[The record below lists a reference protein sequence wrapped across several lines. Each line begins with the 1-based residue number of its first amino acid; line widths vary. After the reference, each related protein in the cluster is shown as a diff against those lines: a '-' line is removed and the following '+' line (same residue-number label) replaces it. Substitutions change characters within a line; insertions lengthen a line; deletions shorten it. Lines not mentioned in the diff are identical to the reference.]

1 MKKGNFIQAVSCIFL
16 CCWYLVSIVGL
27 DIHTD
32 HHDNR
37 TYVVSL
43 LSGISCENIHPEDE
57 CGCEDCDHDD
67 CEDESDCLAITGS
80 GNSLQQSVPVP
91 AVMICEAIIPESSV
105 SAPVVSAP
113 LERPFR
119 SPPRVV
125 LNSLC
130 VLRV

>member
-43 LSGISCENIHPEDE
+43 LSGISCENIHPEDH
-57 CGCEDCDHDD
+57 CACQDCTHDND
-67 CEDESDCLAITGS
+67 CEDESDFLTVTGTA
-80 GNSLQQSVPVP
+80 GSLQPVNFVPAATVCPAPVPDIQRLPEAPVP
-91 AVMICEAIIPESSV
+91 AGC
-105 SAPVVSAP
+105 
-113 LERPFR
+113 PFK
-119 SPPRVV
+119 SPPRVL